1 MRVLVI
7 GGAGR
12 VGSMTAPYLKTEHS
26 LTIFDR
32 QPAADSSL
40 RSVQGDIC
48 DYEALVQVLSGQQA
62 LIYMAM
68 GSEDW
73 DSLTGIHSAY
83 DINVKGLH
91 LALHAAQAAGIK
103 QAVYTSSMSVYEN
116 LGGRTF
122 ADENVAPDA
131 HELYGFTKYLG
142 EQVCQN
148 ATRNW
153 DMHINAL
160 RLCFPTPDAR
170 LAQVKPEQRSLATAA
185 SDVAAA
191 LAAALRFQGRFQT
204 FMIGGDARHSVLHMH
219 KARLLLGWTPKVT
232 QGLAP
237 HPRK

>member
-1 MRVLVI
+1 MRVLMI

-12 VGSMTAPYLKTEHS
+12 VGSMTAPYLKDRHS

-32 QPAADSSL
+32 RPAADSRL
-40 RSVQGDIC
+40 RSIQGDIC
-48 DYEALVQVLSGQQA
+48 DYAALADAMAGQDA

-73 DSLTGIHSAY
+73 DSLVGIHSAY

-91 LALHAAQAAGIK
+91 LALYAAQAAGIQ

-122 ADENVAPDA
+122 ADENVLPDA

-142 EQVCQN
+142 EQVCQT
-148 ATRNW
+148 AARNW

-160 RLCFPTPDAR
+160 RLCFPTPDEE
-170 LAQVKPEQRSLATAA
+170 LALVKPEQDRLATAA

-191 LAAALRFQGRFQT
+191 LAAALRFQARFQT
-204 FMIGGDARHSVLHMH
+204 FMISGDARHTVLNMR
-219 KARLLLGWTPKVT
+219 KARRLLSWSPQAAT
-232 QGLAP
+232 
-237 HPRK
+237 

>member
-1 MRVLVI
+1 MRVLII

-12 VGSMTAPYLKTEHS
+12 VGSMTAPYLKGEHS

-40 RSVQGDIC
+40 PSIQGDIC
-48 DYEALVQVLSGQQA
+48 DYAALAQAVSGQQA

-103 QAVYTSSMSVYEN
+103 QAVYTSSMSIYAD
-116 LGGRTF
+116 LDGRAFT
-122 ADENVAPDA
+122 DEHVAPDA

-148 ATRNW
+148 AARNW

-170 LAQVKPEQRSLATAA
+170 LTAIKPEQRRLATAA

-204 FMIGGDARHSVLHMH
+204 FMIGGDARHTVLNMH
-219 KARLLLGWTPKVT
+219 KARLLLGWMPKAT
-232 QGLAP
+232 KGSS
-237 HPRK
+237 